1 MSFRRPLL
9 LSMLAGAALLCGQG
23 TPALELPPSCAGAA
37 PAPGDQAPIPE
48 LRKRAEAL
56 IETDPNE
63 ALRLLCVTIPRAAKE
78 YGDDSA
84 EYAWWVGSLATPLI
98 AYMDKNAEAIPLLQV
113 AQPILEKRLG
123 PYAPEVAEIHVAYAW
138 IYLRQGRLADSGG
151 EWEAALHVR
160 EHTPGAH
167 KIELQKVLVGLA
179 QVRSAQRDFV
189 GTRQALDR
197 AHAILVENG
206 ETVSEAAAA
215 IENVYTNTAMR
226 EENYVEA
233 RRHAEAQ
240 LAIELQ
246 LKTAAPQ
253 LVPAYALLGQILER
267 LDEYEA
273 SEQALREAV
282 RLAEGEE
289 GPLQRHHLPALTQLS
304 SMLNQRGKPAEAL
317 DFAERGLRFGETSL
331 GPDAPRLVPVLQ
343 ILAEVH
349 RSLGEL
355 PDALHLYERA
365 SGIVDRHTAD
375 IERQW
380 LVAYYRGFGS
390 LESSLGDAQQAEKL
404 LTMALN
410 VAGEEPTL
418 SIERARALLALAH
431 VTSHTDTAVGRGELL
446 KALELMQS
454 RLPDSH
460 PAILRVINELCGIEL
475 EVTPAVTPHC
485 DEAAGRL
492 ERAREVEPA
501 LRSAVYDN
509 QSDLAAA
516 RADSERA
523 YTLAIRSLAAAESLG
538 TPEPLWSAHFRL
550 ARLLHARHEPALA
563 IFFGKQSIVQI
574 EQLRGYFIGEDR
586 RLEPGFLQDKATVY
600 RTVADWLMEE
610 GRLDEGL
617 EVLRL
622 LKTEELYDFALRDAG
637 WKASES
643 SVELT
648 GAEQRLLE
656 RYDSA
661 TQADKA
667 RGEEIDRLSRLSEA
681 GRISPKEKERLD
693 TLLAGE
699 GNNEASRVQRIHALL
714 SESGPAPATATAA
727 GLVQAERAQR
737 DLQLFGSKTAI
748 AYYLLTENRLRVL
761 IATARGQTRTEVDI
775 DAAALKRDIGHFLDA
790 LSQRED
796 VSGVALRL
804 YDVLVRSVDAQA
816 RQAGA
821 NRLVLWLD
829 GPLRYVPFSALSD
842 GHRYLLDKYALQVY
856 AEPRHDHTTRET
868 VPTLDVRGLGVTQAV
883 AGYRALP
890 AVAEELCSVVRGPI
904 TGLVTPAPGCPSPQ
918 TGQGALNGEGFA
930 DAAFTEARLRTLL
943 DEPRHFSVLHLGT
956 HFSLRPGNA
965 VRSFLLLGDGERL
978 TLDTIGALDFGG
990 VELLTLSACET
1001 GLGGA
1006 VTDDGREIEG
1016 LSAIAQR
1023 RGARRVVASLW
1034 QVEDVSTARLMRTM
1048 YASLAS
1054 NHNDGAAALRQAQLA
1069 LRALQQKGK
1078 QPYAHPYYWA
1088 GFVISG
1094 STP

>member
-1 MSFRRPLL
+1 MRA
-9 LSMLAGAALLCGQG
+9 LSLSIVASACLAASSAH
-23 TPALELPPSCAGAA
+23 ALELPASCKDATAAAGDDA
-37 PAPGDQAPIPE
+37 PLAE

-63 ALRLLCVTIPRAAKE
+63 ALRLLCVTIPRAARE

-98 AYMDKNAEAIPLLQV
+98 AYMDKNAEAIPLLQA

-138 IYLRQGRLADSGG
+138 IYFRQSRLAESGK
-151 EWEAALHVR
+151 EWEAALRVR
-160 EHTPGAH
+160 ERTPGAH

-179 QVRSAQRDFV
+179 QVRSAQRDFA
-189 GTRQALDR
+189 GARAALDR

-226 EENYVEA
+226 EENYLEA

-246 LKTAAPQ
+246 MKTTAPQ

-282 RLAEGEE
+282 RLAEGDQ
-289 GPLQRHHLPALTQLS
+289 GPLQRHHVIALTKLS
-304 SMLNQRGKPAEAL
+304 AMLSERGKPAEAL
-317 DFAERGLRFGETSL
+317 DFGERGLRYGEATL

-343 ILAEVH
+343 TLADVH

-365 SGIVDRHTAD
+365 AGIVDRHASD
-375 IERQW
+375 VERQW
-380 LVAYYRGFGS
+380 LVAYYRGYGS
-390 LESSLGDAQQAEKL
+390 LESSLGDPVQAEKL
-404 LTMALN
+404 LTTALT
-410 VAGEEPTL
+410 VAGEEATL
-418 SIERARALLALAH
+418 STERARALLSLAH
-431 VTSHTDTAVGRGELL
+431 ITSHTDTEGGRDELL
-446 KALELMQS
+446 QALELLRA
-454 RLPDSH
+454 RLPESH
-460 PAILRVINELCGIEL
+460 PAILRVINELCGVEL
-475 EVTPAVTPHC
+475 GVTPATTPHC
-485 DEAAGRL
+485 DDAAARL

-509 QSDLAAA
+509 QSELAAA
-516 RADSERA
+516 RGNTESA
-523 YTLAIRSLAAAESLG
+523 YILAIRALAAAESLG
-538 TPEPLWSAHFRL
+538 TPDPLWSAHFRL
-550 ARLLHARHEPALA
+550 ARLLHARGEPTLA

-586 RLEPGFLQDKATVY
+586 RLEPGFLQDKAAVY

-610 GRLDEGL
+610 GRFDEGL

-637 WKASES
+637 WTAGAD

-648 GAEQRLLE
+648 GAERQLRE
-656 RYDSA
+656 RYDIA
-661 TQADKA
+661 AQADKA
-667 RGEEIDRLSRLSEA
+667 RGEEIDRLSRLQEA
-681 GRISPKEKERLD
+681 GKISPAERQRLD
-693 TLLAGE
+693 ALLAGE
-699 GNNEASRVQRIHALL
+699 GSSEESRVQRIHVLL
-714 SESGPAPATATAA
+714 SEQPGTHSRSSEPA
-727 GLVQAERAQR
+727 LVQAERAQR
-737 DLQLFGSKTAI
+737 DLQLFGPKSAM

-761 IATARGQTRTEVDI
+761 VATRQGQTTSEADI

-790 LSQRED
+790 LSRRQD
-796 VSGVALRL
+796 VTAIASRL
-804 YDVLVRSVDAQA
+804 YDTLARSVDEQA
-816 RQAGA
+816 RRAGA
-821 NRLVLWLD
+821 SHLILWLD
-829 GPLRYVPFSALSD
+829 GPLRYVPFGALYD
-842 GHRYLLDKYALQVY
+842 GRSYLLDRYALQIY
-856 AEPRHDHTTRET
+856 AEPRGAAAGRAMAA
-868 VPTLDVRGLGVTQAV
+868 TLDVRGLGVTRAV

-904 TGLVTPAPGCPSPQ
+904 TGLATPAPGCPSPQ
-918 TGQGALNGEGFA
+918 IGKGALPGEGFA
-930 DAAFTEARLRTLL
+930 DASFTAARLRTLL
-943 DEPRHFSVLHLGT
+943 DEPRDFSVLHLGT

-978 TLDTIGALDFGG
+978 TLDAIGHMDFEG

-1048 YASLAS
+1048 YGSLAS

-1069 LRALQQKGK
+1069 LRASRQEGK